1 MKKFLLSLFPFLLL
15 ELCLRVMGI
24 GGGVV
29 YLEDPD
35 VGYRAAPNQRFST
48 MGFPITILD
57 SGFRAPAPTRHL
69 LFVGDSVTYGTAY
82 IKDEDTF
89 AALLGGA
96 NAGVNGW
103 GLQNVAAA
111 LRTWELD
118 SVDTVVWT
126 IPSCDSLRSFM
137 TLRGGLISTNRRMF
151 LRLEYIF
158 RFIWYGYLFPSQ
170 NTPDPAQYA
179 KNEQAL
185 LDTAARLEEKG
196 KSLLVVF
203 LPYREEVQG
212 TDMPETPY
220 FNQLKDKARE
230 ANLWMVEANPTGA
243 VETIFRDSAHLTPAG
258 NQWLAGV
265 IGQALADKK

>member
-1 MKKFLLSLFPFLLL
+1 MKKVLLSLFPFLVL
-15 ELCLRVMGI
+15 ELVLRMLGI
-24 GGGVV
+24 GGGLV

-57 SGFRAPAPTRHL
+57 SGFRAPAPTQPL

-111 LRTWELD
+111 LRTWNLD
-118 SVDTVVWT
+118 GVDTVVWT
-126 IPSCDSLRSFM
+126 IPSCDTLRSFM
-137 TLRGGLISTNRRMF
+137 TLRGGLISTNRRMY

-158 RFIWYGYLFPSQ
+158 RFLWYGYLFPTP
-170 NTPDPAQYA
+170 NTPDPTQYE

-185 LDTAARLEEKG
+185 LDTAARLEKKG

-203 LPYREEVQG
+203 LPYREELQG
-212 TDMPETPY
+212 TAMPETPY
-220 FNQLKDKARE
+220 FNQLKNAARE

-243 VETIFRDSAHLTPAG
+243 VETIFRDAAHLTPVG

-265 IGQALADKK
+265 IGQTLADKK